1 MPELLE
7 RPSDDVVK
15 AADEALHELKSEE
28 TQVFLLVGEKKLQ
41 LDPYIAN
48 LLVEVFEQL
57 SEGKPVS
64 ILPHNAEMTTR
75 QAAAILNV
83 SRPYVSKLLKEGKM
97 DFEMRGTH
105 RRIRLE
111 EVMRYKQ
118 EQAVRRRDAL
128 ARMTEIAEELDLPD

>member
-7 RPSDDVVK
+7 RPSEDVVK

-28 TQVFLLVGEKKLQ
+28 TQVFLLIGKKKLQ

-75 QAAAILNV
+75 QAASILNV
-83 SRPYVSKLLKEGKM
+83 SRPYVSRLLKEGKM
-97 DFEMRGTH
+97 DFEMRDTH

>member
-28 TQVFLLVGEKKLQ
+28 AQVFLLVGEKKLQ

-75 QAAAILNV
+75 QAASILNV

-118 EQAVRRRDAL
+118 EQGVRRRAAL
-128 ARMTEIAEELDLPD
+128 DRMTEIAEDLDLPD

>member
-75 QAAAILNV
+75 QAASILNV

-118 EQAVRRRDAL
+118 QQAVRRRDAL

>member
-7 RPSDDVVK
+7 RPSEDVVK

-41 LDPYIAN
+41 LDPYIAK

-75 QAAAILNV
+75 QAASILNV
-83 SRPYVSKLLKEGKM
+83 SRPYVSKLLKQGKM

-118 EQAVRRRDAL
+118 DQAVRRRDAL
-128 ARMTEIAEELDLPD
+128 ARMTEIAEDLNLPD

>member
-7 RPSDDVVK
+7 RPSEDVVK

-75 QAAAILNV
+75 QAASILNV

-118 EQAVRRRDAL
+118 QQAVRRRDAL

>member
-7 RPSDDVVK
+7 RPSEDVVK

-28 TQVFLLVGEKKLQ
+28 TSVFLLIGEKKLR

-75 QAAAILNV
+75 QAASILNV
-83 SRPYVSKLLKEGKM
+83 SRPYVSRLLKEGKM

-128 ARMTEIAEELDLPD
+128 ARMTEIAEDLNLPD

>member
-1 MPELLE
+1 ME
-7 RPSDDVVK
+7 PSID
-15 AADEALHELKSEE
+15 
-28 TQVFLLVGEKKLQ
+28 
-41 LDPYIAN
+41 N
-48 LLVEVFEQL
+48 LLVEIFDQL

-75 QAAAILNV
+75 QAASILNV

-111 EVMRYKQ
+111 EVMRYKR

-128 ARMTEIAEELDLPD
+128 ARMTEISEDLDLPD

>member
-7 RPSDDVVK
+7 RPSEDVVK

-28 TQVFLLVGEKKLQ
+28 TPVFLLIGEKKLQ

-75 QAAAILNV
+75 QAASILNV

>member
-7 RPSDDVVK
+7 RPSEDVVK

-28 TQVFLLVGEKKLQ
+28 TSVFLLIGEKKLR

-75 QAAAILNV
+75 QAASILNV
-83 SRPYVSKLLKEGKM
+83 SRPYVSRLLKEGKM

>member
-7 RPSDDVVK
+7 RPSEDVVK

-28 TQVFLLVGEKKLQ
+28 TSVFLLIGEKKLQ

-75 QAAAILNV
+75 QAASILNV